1 MGKWDMEISHMM
13 KTLLIYPY
21 FIEQRVHDEDVGT
34 VPMGLYYIGAMLR
47 ENGYPVDIL
56 NFCHYTKSSPEIP
69 EILKR
74 ENPDIIGFSIV
85 NGNRWGAIETAAIAR
100 QLNPSVKIVFGGAG
114 ATFLWQHLMTHFPVI
129 DYVVIGEGEYTFLH
143 LLSCIRDQKPDRIPR
158 IPGLAFRDGKTVRF
172 TGKAPFIQDLDAL
185 PLPAKYFVYQHL
197 SLSRGCPGNC
207 SFCGSPGIWERKVRF
222 HSAAY
227 FVDQIELLV
236 QKGITFFFVS
246 DDTFTL
252 KKKRVMEICRLILER
267 NLVISWAAIS
277 HVHYVDAEILYRMRL
292 AGCIQI
298 SYGLESGSEKIRNR
312 LNKNIRTAQIEKA
325 FHETLS
331 FGILTRAYIIY
342 GCPGE
347 TFETIQETIDLM
359 NRIKPLSVI
368 FYILAL
374 FPGTALYSEF
384 QKKFHI
390 HDDIWLNYME
400 DILYFENDPRLNR
413 NLILAFGQ
421 KLRTEFHASLHR
433 YAEELELVDRKE
445 LYEKH
450 SDFYSRLGMTFS
462 HGDYSRIEAV
472 ADKQDIAETMFRRA
486 LRYAPNHHAYLG
498 LGVIQ
503 QQKKEILQSIKT
515 LEEGLVWYSGSEPL
529 HTCLG
534 ISYMNDGQYE
544 KALSLFEKFP
554 ESEQAKQCASEC
566 CQALGKPNSA
576 GE

>member
-1 MGKWDMEISHMM
+1 MEISYMM

-47 ENGYPVDIL
+47 ENGYPVEIL

-74 ENPDIIGFSIV
+74 ENPDIIGFSIL

-114 ATFLWQHLMTHFPVI
+114 AAFLWQHLMTHFPAI

-143 LLSCIRDQKPDRIPR
+143 LLSCIRDQKPDHIPR
-158 IPGLAFRDGKTVRF
+158 IPGLVFRDGDTVRF
-172 TGKAPFIQDLDAL
+172 TGAAPFIQDLDTL
-185 PLPAKYFVYQHL
+185 PLPAKHFAYQHL

-207 SFCGSPGIWERKVRF
+207 SFCGSPRIWERKVRF

-236 QKGITFFFVS
+236 QKGITFFYVS

-252 KKKRVMEICRLILER
+252 DKKRVMEICRLILER

-277 HVHYVDAEILYRMRL
+277 HVHYVDAEMLYRMRL
-292 AGCIQI
+292 AGCSRI
-298 SYGLESGSEKIRNR
+298 SYGVESGSEKIRKR

-331 FGILTRAYIIY
+331 FGILARAYIIY

-347 TFETIQETIDLM
+347 TWETIQETIDLM

-368 FYILAL
+368 FYILDL

-390 HDDIWLNYME
+390 QDDIWLNYME
-400 DILYFENDPRLNR
+400 DILYFENDPGLNR
-413 NLILAFGQ
+413 DLILAFGQ
-421 KLRTEFHASLHR
+421 KLRTAFHASLHQ
-433 YAEELELVDRKE
+433 YAEALELVDRKE

-450 SDFYSRLGMTFS
+450 SDFYARLGMTFS

-472 ADKQDIAETMFRRA
+472 PDKQNIAETMFRRA
-486 LRYAPNHHAYLG
+486 LRYAPNPYAYLG

-503 QQKKEILQSIKT
+503 QQKNEILQSIKT
-515 LEEGLVWYSGSEPL
+515 LEEGLACYPGSEPL

-534 ISYMNDGQYE
+534 ISYMNNGQYE

-554 ESEQAKQCASEC
+554 ESEQAGECSSEC
-566 CQALGKPNSA
+566 YRALGKANPAS
-576 GE
+576 E

>member
-1 MGKWDMEISHMM
+1 
-13 KTLLIYPY
+13 
-21 FIEQRVHDEDVGT
+21 
-34 VPMGLYYIGAMLR
+34 
-47 ENGYPVDIL
+47 
-56 NFCHYTKSSPEIP
+56 
-69 EILKR
+69 
-74 ENPDIIGFSIV
+74 
-85 NGNRWGAIETAAIAR
+85 
-100 QLNPSVKIVFGGAG
+100 
-114 ATFLWQHLMTHFPVI
+114 MTHFPVI
-129 DYVVIGEGEYTFLH
+129 DYVVSGEGEYTFLH

-298 SYGLESGSEKIRNR
+298 SYGLESGSEKIRN
-312 LNKNIRTAQIEKA
+312 
-325 FHETLS
+325 
-331 FGILTRAYIIY
+331 